1 MERKTYIIDCKNI
14 GKTQIETSYSK
25 LLIIN
30 KKNIFI
36 SYYYRGN

>member
-25 LLIIN
+25 YKIHIN
-30 KKNIFI
+30 YKNQFFN
-36 SYYYRGN
+36 Y

>member
-25 LLIIN
+25 FNCFNKNQIYFNFFLL
-30 KKNIFI
+30 
-36 SYYYRGN
+36 

>member
-25 LLIIN
+25 
-30 KKNIFI
+30 KKNFNIK
-36 SYYYRGN
+36 YYLILSI